1 MGDTSESSLLREAF
15 TLFDV
20 DNSGDIDSKEVR
32 SMLATMYPLMPI
44 QHRKN
49 ALKLNSG
56 IEGDA
61 RIRFEDFDDTILEWR
76 RYVEANDP
84 DGNWRKP
91 RMSIVDH
98 QRRLSKQ
105 MASMRMVLPS
115 KLATVNS
122 KLPSVNFGRVS
133 SRHEDKV

>member
-1 MGDTSESSLLREAF
+1 MTP
-15 TLFDV
+15 TLT
-20 DNSGDIDSKEVR
+20 
-32 SMLATMYPLMPI
+32 LTLT
-44 QHRKN
+44 
-49 ALKLNSG
+49 L
-56 IEGDA
+56 
-61 RIRFEDFDDTILEWR
+61 T

>member
-1 MGDTSESSLLREAF
+1 M
-15 TLFDV
+15 TL
-20 DNSGDIDSKEVR
+20 
-32 SMLATMYPLMPI
+32 
-44 QHRKN
+44 
-49 ALKLNSG
+49 ALTPTL
-56 IEGDA
+56 
-61 RIRFEDFDDTILEWR
+61 TLTLILTLTLT

-98 QRRLSKQ
+98 HRRLSKQ

>member
-1 MGDTSESSLLREAF
+1 MPPGLTS
-15 TLFDV
+15 TLT
-20 DNSGDIDSKEVR
+20 
-32 SMLATMYPLMPI
+32 LTLT
-44 QHRKN
+44 
-49 ALKLNSG
+49 L
-56 IEGDA
+56 
-61 RIRFEDFDDTILEWR
+61 T

-91 RMSIVDH
+91 RMSIVDRH
-98 QRRLSKQ
+98 RRLSKQ

-122 KLPSVNFGRVS
+122 KLPSIGRVS

>member
-1 MGDTSESSLLREAF
+1 MLLSDPRPVTP
-15 TLFDV
+15 TLTL
-20 DNSGDIDSKEVR
+20 I
-32 SMLATMYPLMPI
+32 
-44 QHRKN
+44 
-49 ALKLNSG
+49 
-56 IEGDA
+56 
-61 RIRFEDFDDTILEWR
+61 

-98 QRRLSKQ
+98 HRRLSKQ

-115 KLATVNS
+115 KLATS

-133 SRHEDKV
+133 SRQDKV